1 VLIVLRKIPTLIVLV
16 FLLNSLQLSAQ
27 VLPSFGNSRTGT
39 AGLQFLKIAP
49 DARSASLSGS
59 YSALCNDVSA
69 VFWNPAALTQLDS
82 NRFHFQFGHTA
93 YFAGVD
99 MNYGGFAWSKS
110 RLNYWALSII
120 NLTSGDMNMTTEYQP
135 EGNGLTFTASD
146 LLVALSF
153 AKVLSDNFSF
163 GITGKYVYE
172 DIAGVKMHNGIF
184 DLGFVYDIGIER
196 STKFAVGISN
206 FGFNV
211 SPYGEVRL
219 TTHQGTDTISNFE
232 SVSVPSI
239 FRMGLSSKVYDKDIH
254 SLTLTA
260 QLTHPTD
267 NNERIGVGV
276 EYGLKKLLYIRTG
289 YEFGADQNGW
299 PSAGIGIYLQRYFG
313 NLKFDYS
320 FNNKD
325 LLGSIHRLTIGF
337 SLK

>member
-1 VLIVLRKIPTLIVLV
+1 MKKRLLIIFLSGVLISTQTY
-16 FLLNSLQLSAQ
+16 SQ

-59 YSALCNDVSA
+59 YLAMCDDVSA
-69 VFWNPAALTQLDS
+69 VFWNPAALTHMDS
-82 NRFHFQFGHTA
+82 NRYHFQFGHTT
-93 YFAGVD
+93 YFAGID
-99 MNYGGFAWSKS
+99 MNYAGFAWSKS
-110 RLNYWALSII
+110 RLNYWAFSII
-120 NLTSGDMNMTTEYQP
+120 NLSSGEIPMTTEYQP
-135 EGNGLTFTASD
+135 LGNGLTFSAD
-146 LLVALSF
+146 NLLMALSF

-163 GITGKYVYE
+163 GISGKYVYE

-184 DLGFVYDIGIER
+184 DLGFVYNIGINNK
-196 STKFAVGISN
+196 TKFAVGISN

-211 SPYGEVRL
+211 SPGGEVTL
-219 TTHQGTDTISNFE
+219 TTQHGDETINNFE

-239 FRMGLSSKVYDKDIH
+239 FRMGIASKVYEKDMH
-254 SLTLTA
+254 AFTLA
-260 QLTHPTD
+260 GQLTHPTD

-276 EYGLKKLLYIRTG
+276 EYSLKKLLYLRTG
-289 YEFGADQNGW
+289 YEFGADQKGW

-313 NLKFDYS
+313 NLAFDYS

-325 LLGSIHRLTIGF
+325 LLGNIHRLTVGF

>member
-1 VLIVLRKIPTLIVLV
+1 MKKTRLV
-16 FLLNSLQLSAQ
+16 SIIIGLLMIHYSYAQ

-39 AGLQFLKIAP
+39 AGLQFLKIVP

-59 YSALCNDVSA
+59 YLALCDDVSA
-69 VFWNPAALTQLDS
+69 VFWNPAALTHMDS
-82 NRFHFQFGHTA
+82 NRYHFQFGHTS

-99 MNYGGFAWSKS
+99 MNYAGFAWTRSN
-110 RLNYWALSII
+110 LNYWAFSVI
-120 NLTSGDMNMTTEYQP
+120 NLSSGDMPMTTEYQP
-135 EGNGLTFTASD
+135 FGNGLTFSTSN
-146 LLVALSF
+146 LLTALSF

-163 GITGKYVYE
+163 GISAKYVYE

-184 DLGFVYDIGIER
+184 DLGFVYNIGIKR
-196 STKFAVGISN
+196 TTKFAVGIAN

-211 SPYGEVRL
+211 SPNGEVTL
-219 TTHQGTDTISNFE
+219 TTRNGEQTIDQFE

-239 FRMGLSSKVYDKDIH
+239 FRMGIASKIYDRNKQAV
-254 SLTLTA
+254 SLTG

-267 NNERIGVGV
+267 NNERIGFGL
-276 EYGLKKLLYIRTG
+276 EYSLKKVLYLRTG

-299 PSAGIGIYLQRYFG
+299 PSAGVGIYLQRYFG
-313 NLKFDYS
+313 YLSFDYS

-325 LLGSIHRLTIGF
+325 LLGSIHRLTVGF

>member
-1 VLIVLRKIPTLIVLV
+1 MKKRLLIILALGCFIMSQTY
-16 FLLNSLQLSAQ
+16 SQ

-59 YSALCNDVSA
+59 YTALCDDVSA

-82 NRFHFQFGHTA
+82 NRYHFQFGHTS
-93 YFAGVD
+93 YFAGVE
-99 MNYGGFAWSKS
+99 MNYAGLAWSKS
-110 RLNYWALSII
+110 RLNYWAFSVI
-120 NLTSGDMNMTTEYQP
+120 NLTSGEMPMTTEYQP
-135 EGNGLTFTASD
+135 LGNGLSFSASN
-146 LLVALSF
+146 LLMALSF

-163 GITGKYVYE
+163 GISGKYVYE
-172 DIAGVKMHNGIF
+172 DIAGIKMHNGIF
-184 DLGFVYDIGIER
+184 DLGFVYNIGIVR
-196 STKFAVGISN
+196 TTKFAVGISN

-211 SPYGEVRL
+211 SPNGEVTL
-219 TTHQGTDTISNFE
+219 TTQNGEETISNFE

-239 FRMGLSSKVYDKDIH
+239 FKMGIASNVYEKNNH
-254 SLTLTA
+254 ALTLTA

-267 NNERIGVGV
+267 NNERIGFGV
-276 EYGLKKLLYIRTG
+276 EYSLKRLLYLRSG

-325 LLGSIHRLTIGF
+325 LLGSIHRLTVGF